1 MELRAL
7 WVIIRRRWWLIAL
20 PALAAA
26 VYAGYSYLK
35 APSGGGFSTSIR
47 FTAAQEPERCRAGY
61 EDCRY
66 FPWLTSEYIVGA
78 LSDWSRTSS
87 FAEAVSDELA
97 RQGETIPAGAIQGAV
112 HAQYEHS
119 VIAISIG
126 WPDAEQLEL
135 IAEAVTTVLQER
147 SDEFF
152 PQLGDGGLAVIAL
165 DEPTIA
171 PVPPPLSNRLD
182 PLIRFGLGLAAGV
195 ALAFLVD
202 YLDPA
207 LHSRAD
213 VETLGMKVLSEVPR
227 R

>member
-7 WVIIRRRWWLIAL
+7 WAIVRRRWWLIIL

-26 VYAGYSYLK
+26 AYAGYTYLS
-35 APSGGGFSTSIR
+35 APSGGGFSTSIS

-78 LSDWSRTSS
+78 LSDWSKTSS
-87 FAEAVSDELA
+87 FAEAVSDELSE
-97 RQGETIPAGAIQGAV
+97 QGESIPSGAIRGAV

-126 WPDAEQLEL
+126 WPDAAQLEL

-152 PQLGDGGLAVIAL
+152 PQLGDGGLDVIAL
-165 DEPTIA
+165 DEPAIG
-171 PVPPPLSNRLD
+171 PVPPPLSNRLE

-195 ALAFLVD
+195 ALAFLVE
-202 YLDPA
+202 YLDPT
-207 LHSRAD
+207 LHSRSD
-213 VETLGMKVLSEVPR
+213 VEALGMKVLTEVPR
-227 R
+227 H